1 MSQFTKMLEPS
12 PPKNY
17 EQTELGRS
25 ILSPVAFP
33 AKMYHVP
40 ALEKA
45 LKTAMGK
52 LLGQG
57 CGENTQESLANLDQN
72 GLWLR
77 MCEGCCQQVLISD
90 REETSELFSGTWPT
104 WGLMRSGRVT
114 VLKPLVR
121 RTKGKESL
129 LWHTARANKIGGS
142 TSEGYGL
149 CLEEAVKGGRKQ
161 NWPTPSTQEIEHAG
175 CELTKTGRRKSK
187 NGDNSYS
194 VNLADTV
201 KMWRTPDANLGAR
214 GPKSAKMYEECKKT
228 NKHALNLLDQVKHEC
243 NWPTPAARDWK
254 DSGDLQKLA
263 DSTHQACVP
272 KMVARLELKNNVG
285 KKGSLNADWVELLM
299 GLPIGWTNLDKQNKD
314 LSEQPGWPAPMNAT
328 RQWATPNTM
337 DMLPSRSYEAMKN
350 QATNGA
356 RKNRT
361 APGNLREQIDPL
373 MRKAYVDASKENGGK
388 LIEEITVSGQYSYEP
403 PRVTEGQKNR
413 AKRLKCL
420 GNGCCP
426 LQVYP
431 IFKIIMEVEKGGHK

>member
-1 MSQFTKMLEPS
+1 MQ
-12 PPKNY
+12 
-17 EQTELGRS
+17 ELHKL

-33 AKMYHVP
+33 AKMYHAP
-40 ALEKA
+40 ALEEA
-45 LKTAMGK
+45 LKTAMDK

-129 LWHTARANKIGGS
+129 LWPTARANKIGGS

-149 CLEEAVKGGRKQ
+149 CLDEAVKGGRKQ
-161 NWPTPSTQEIEHAG
+161 NWPTPSTQEIEHAD
-175 CELTKTGRRKSK
+175 CELTETGRRKSK
-187 NGDNSYS
+187 NGDKSHS

-214 GPKSAKMYEECKKT
+214 GPKSAEMYEECKRT

-299 GLPIGWTNLDKQNKD
+299 GLPIGWTNLDKQNKE
-314 LSEQPGWPAPMNAT
+314 LSEQQGWPAPMGAGENWVTPQANASTQGMEGLLAREKRNGMHAT
-328 RQWATPNTM
+328 RN
-337 DMLPSRSYEAMKN
+337 L
-350 QATNGA
+350 
-356 RKNRT
+356 T
-361 APGNLREQIDPL
+361 AQI
-373 MRKAYVDASKENGGK
+373 E
-388 LIEEITVSGQYSYEP
+388 VSQNGQYSYEP
-403 PRVTEGQKNR
+403 PRVIEGQKNR

-431 IFKIIMEVEKGGHK
+431 IFKAIVEMESKEE